1 MKISVMGID
10 VDASYI
16 IKSRFEILSFRF
28 LTTSKAKANSVGNN
42 CGDACVITDRYNYP
56 ATECRFQHMMTEI
69 YGNYS
74 TFYDCYVGS
83 EKVDKLY
90 LFTDDVHLKT
100 DFYSH
105 LMNQFDLPL
114 LPEWS
119 DYLYDELTNECAIC
133 VVSNPIDT
141 DMKLEDVKIV
151 HGDRTIRGDKFIL
164 LNVAGI
170 SEEML
175 RNIVSKGLKSKIIY
189 VDNKTH
195 KIMPPLNVTGMDDY
209 TVKFGTSLCK
219 KLEEER
225 IRPKC
230 PTLSRSVEGLALL
243 NRKLYAPQAA
253 CVNGIV
259 ATMQSTKDNYIF
271 VSEEMG
277 CGKTI
282 QAAASVEAYYNQK
295 WLKNHPGKTLK
306 DCFLSQEVNYR
317 VIVICP
323 SHLCRK
329 WKAEVESQIPGAV
342 GILITDISQLSSM
355 REKSPKERNGK
366 EFFIFSKEFAK
377 GDTYKRPVPKK
388 VIKKPAYANVC
399 YDCLEASANSN
410 NATHQAVL
418 RKKGPWT
425 QRELESLQR
434 RPMLLKNGIPTC
446 IQCGGHNAHLYMLPY
461 RNAADLSYNHEGMQC
476 PSCGNLL
483 VRGSAAVYEG
493 EVENFDRNY
502 VLDVS
507 AFASKTQRN
516 ERCNICGTS
525 LWEDNVQP
533 LNISLT
539 GETKVADERDKKKV
553 VNGREILIRKPK
565 WLKIKFPGDYAKQ
578 RLSDEKRKYNKSGF
592 ALKGHEL
599 ETVERCGVG
608 TEYVYSER
616 EYGPRRC
623 SPARYVKRYLKGYF
637 DILIADEA
645 HQYEGERTEQAMAMH
660 WLLSTVKFTMLLT
673 GTLTN
678 GTATSL
684 FNIHFMTNAKRMRE
698 LGYSY
703 TKESEDLFAATYG
716 VVEKKFQVT
725 TDGVGQYTAQGKGR
739 QLGTTSVKPGIS
751 PRIYPDLLLDHVVQ
765 LNIGDLSNKL
775 PPLTEHVMVV
785 DMAPDQ
791 SEAYRKIINDIK
803 GVLREKGIGAG
814 LVPKMMQL
822 GLSYPDKPYGIPPIY
837 SLKAADYKIT
847 EPVSLDKYA
856 DPKNLLPK
864 EEGIVDVINKVIAR
878 GDNIFVYTE
887 YSSAEEKDIDYRLK
901 EIIEKHCNLEGQ
913 VKVLKSKDVKASDRE
928 LYIKKNASKYRV
940 WITNYRNVE
949 TGIDFIGEYEGKEYN
964 YNVIIY
970 AQLGLSLNPI
980 WQSSRRHYRANQKKP
995 CETYY
1000 FTYKNTFQLDMLEM
1014 MAKRMSAASAIQGNF
1029 SESALENM
1037 AGSEDPIV
1045 VLAKN
1050 LMNGGTVGD
1059 GDGDD
1064 IENQF
1069 ANIRKLAIE
1078 ACDESIYIGDEPV
1091 TYYDVMGDDAV
1102 VFNCEDADDASTS
1115 TLSAGVSLF
1124 DMAISIAGFGKVA
1137 VDSTIKKE
1145 ETVKRTENKKA
1156 SEEVPAFS
1164 GFTMFSAMFGSGV
1177 DFNMHVITA
1186 EEESQENRPKSRK
1199 NHCRVGQMSFF

>member
-1 MKISVMGID
+1 MIMKISVMGID

-377 GDTYKRPVPKK
+377 GDTFKRPVPK
-388 VIKKPAYANVC
+388 
-399 YDCLEASANSN
+399 
-410 NATHQAVL
+410 
-418 RKKGPWT
+418 
-425 QRELESLQR
+425 
-434 RPMLLKNGIPTC
+434 
-446 IQCGGHNAHLYMLPY
+446 
-461 RNAADLSYNHEGMQC
+461 
-476 PSCGNLL
+476 
-483 VRGSAAVYEG
+483 
-493 EVENFDRNY
+493 
-502 VLDVS
+502 
-507 AFASKTQRN
+507 
-516 ERCNICGTS
+516 
-525 LWEDNVQP
+525 
-533 LNISLT
+533 
-539 GETKVADERDKKKV
+539 
-553 VNGREILIRKPK
+553 
-565 WLKIKFPGDYAKQ
+565 
-578 RLSDEKRKYNKSGF
+578 
-592 ALKGHEL
+592 
-599 ETVERCGVG
+599 
-608 TEYVYSER
+608 
-616 EYGPRRC
+616 
-623 SPARYVKRYLKGYF
+623 
-637 DILIADEA
+637 
-645 HQYEGERTEQAMAMH
+645 
-660 WLLSTVKFTMLLT
+660 
-673 GTLTN
+673 
-678 GTATSL
+678 
-684 FNIHFMTNAKRMRE
+684 
-698 LGYSY
+698 
-703 TKESEDLFAATYG
+703 
-716 VVEKKFQVT
+716 
-725 TDGVGQYTAQGKGR
+725 
-739 QLGTTSVKPGIS
+739 
-751 PRIYPDLLLDHVVQ
+751 
-765 LNIGDLSNKL
+765 
-775 PPLTEHVMVV
+775 
-785 DMAPDQ
+785 
-791 SEAYRKIINDIK
+791 
-803 GVLREKGIGAG
+803 
-814 LVPKMMQL
+814 
-822 GLSYPDKPYGIPPIY
+822 
-837 SLKAADYKIT
+837 
-847 EPVSLDKYA
+847 
-856 DPKNLLPK
+856 
-864 EEGIVDVINKVIAR
+864 
-878 GDNIFVYTE
+878 
-887 YSSAEEKDIDYRLK
+887 
-901 EIIEKHCNLEGQ
+901 
-913 VKVLKSKDVKASDRE
+913 
-928 LYIKKNASKYRV
+928 
-940 WITNYRNVE
+940 
-949 TGIDFIGEYEGKEYN
+949 
-964 YNVIIY
+964 
-970 AQLGLSLNPI
+970 
-980 WQSSRRHYRANQKKP
+980 
-995 CETYY
+995 
-1000 FTYKNTFQLDMLEM
+1000 
-1014 MAKRMSAASAIQGNF
+1014 
-1029 SESALENM
+1029 
-1037 AGSEDPIV
+1037 
-1045 VLAKN
+1045 
-1050 LMNGGTVGD
+1050 
-1059 GDGDD
+1059 
-1064 IENQF
+1064 
-1069 ANIRKLAIE
+1069 
-1078 ACDESIYIGDEPV
+1078 
-1091 TYYDVMGDDAV
+1091 
-1102 VFNCEDADDASTS
+1102 
-1115 TLSAGVSLF
+1115 
-1124 DMAISIAGFGKVA
+1124 
-1137 VDSTIKKE
+1137 
-1145 ETVKRTENKKA
+1145 
-1156 SEEVPAFS
+1156 
-1164 GFTMFSAMFGSGV
+1164 
-1177 DFNMHVITA
+1177 
-1186 EEESQENRPKSRK
+1186 
-1199 NHCRVGQMSFF
+1199 